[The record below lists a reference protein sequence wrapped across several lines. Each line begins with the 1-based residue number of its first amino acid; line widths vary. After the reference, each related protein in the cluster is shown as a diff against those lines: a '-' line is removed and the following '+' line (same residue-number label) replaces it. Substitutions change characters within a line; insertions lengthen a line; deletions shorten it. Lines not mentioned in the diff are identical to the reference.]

1 MDHFH
6 GMPLLE
12 RVHQIELGI
21 VSKGDEVL
29 NSNRRVAIKMGQ
41 YDVELLEEER
51 EAKRLRYG
59 MSDRED
65 DADDIMSLM
74 AHLGMALVKVWALSA
89 TVNSMRAEGDG
100 AQSMCAGSKGR
111 IEEFISCADVY
122 KKKMNKAWDGKDYME
137 YARYATLL
145 RHFQE
150 DCDGVRVGTVTN
162 EFEDLYQWQDN
173 NH

>member
-41 YDVELLEEER
+41 YVELLEEER

-74 AHLGMALVKVWALSA
+74 AHLGMALVKVRALSA

-111 IEEFISCADVY
+111 IEEFVSCADCY
-122 KKKMNKAWDGKDYME
+122 KKRMNKVWDGKE
-137 YARYATLL
+137 YCNIAEAVSGSL
-145 RHFQE
+145 
-150 DCDGVRVGTVTN
+150 
-162 EFEDLYQWQDN
+162 
-173 NH
+173 